1 MAVERIAKRSGR
13 EVVDVF
19 EIEVLEWSY
28 QAFAIAGGIGHFYI
42 KPAGWP
48 KKTSH
53 VGQSRCKIANV
64 LENVAENN
72 AVKRSVCKTVV
83 VKRTHDPTVPSATY
97 LLGACISGVHTRQI
111 MESEGGKAVEQAT
124 CSTPDIKDA
133 SIACAGE
140 RPDRL
145 GRCCEARRILWRA
158 AGSAG

>member
-1 MAVERIAKRSGR
+1 
-13 EVVDVF
+13 
-19 EIEVLEWSY
+19 VLEDV
-28 QAFAIAGGIGHFYI
+28 AKNDAI
-42 KPAGWP
+42 
-48 KKTSH
+48 
-53 VGQSRCKIANV
+53 
-64 LENVAENN
+64 
-72 AVKRSVCKTVV
+72 KRSVCETMV
-83 VKRTHDPTVPSATY
+83 VKRTHDPAVPSATY

-111 MESEGGKAVEQAT
+111 MESEGGKAVEQAA